1 MKKKNMIVSII
12 LMVLSILYTVL
23 VRIVDVKDIGPEG
36 SNVGFSTI
44 NKYVSDLVDLNMTWY
59 KITEYIGYIA
69 ILVAG
74 IYALIGLV
82 ELIKR
87 KSIKKIDK
95 EIIALG
101 VLYIF
106 VIGIYVLFEKFVIN
120 YRPVIIENVLEASYP
135 SSHTLLAL
143 CVCGSGI
150 MVNNKLFSNKKYIKL
165 VNIILL
171 VLMCTIV
178 VGRVLSGVHWI
189 TDIVGGILISSAL
202 LKCYYTVI
210 NEE

>member
-1 MKKKNMIVSII
+1 MKKKNMIVSIV
-12 LMVLSILYTVL
+12 LMVLSILYTIL
-23 VRIVDVKDIGPEG
+23 VRIVDVKDIGPGG

-44 NKYVSDLVDLNMTWY
+44 NKYVSDLFDLNMAWY

-101 VLYIF
+101 ILYIF

-150 MVNNKLFSNKKYIKL
+150 IVNNKLFSNKKYIKL
-165 VNIILL
+165 VNIVLL
-171 VLMCTIV
+171 VLMGTIV
-178 VGRVLSGVHWI
+178 IGRILSGVHWI

-202 LKCYYTVI
+202 LSSYYTVI

>member
-106 VIGIYVLFEKFVIN
+106 VIGIYVLFEKLVIN